1 MKTLSVKEF
10 KLWQQEQKPHVLIDV
25 REPYEYDEMH
35 IEGRLIPLA
44 EVLQRKSEIPQDQPV
59 VVHCRSGKRSATA
72 IKALEEM
79 GFANLYNLEG
89 GIVAYLE
96 SHD

>member
-10 KLWQQEQKPHVLIDV
+10 KLWQHEQKPHVLIDV

-44 EVLQRKSEIPQDQPV
+44 EVLQRQSEIPQDQPV

-89 GIVAYLE
+89 GIIAYLE

>member
-10 KLWQQEQKPHVLIDV
+10 KLWQHEQKPHVLIDV

-44 EVLQRKSEIPQDQPV
+44 EVLQRQSEIPQDQPV

-72 IKALEEM
+72 IKADRKSTRL
-79 GFANLYNLEG
+79 NS
-89 GIVAYLE
+89 
-96 SHD
+96 SHEWISRMPSSA